1 MSASTDA
8 LHFARP
14 RSAQFTGRWF
24 FVGVATLFILMA
36 LAGFVPTSIAKLGA
50 VHAGQ
55 RPPLPPVLHV
65 HAAMMGAWLLLLL
78 GQAVL
83 ATTGRRV
90 WHRRLGYAG
99 AVLLPAIIVTGVLLL
114 IATWQM
120 VWGPAAAAAMPPAVL
135 AETKTFLGNILSV
148 QIRALVT
155 FTGFIAWALLLRRS
169 DPEGH
174 KRLMFLATAIPLV
187 AGLDRFTTALGW
199 TTLPA
204 SPLSQDICLLVAA
217 LPLLAHDL
225 IRQGRLHRVAVAWLA
240 INLPFAIATN
250 LLWGS
255 SWWLATAPRLMGVA

>member
-120 VWGPAAAAAMPPAVL
+120 VWGPAAAAAMPPGRARGNEDLPRQHPVRADPRAGDL
-135 AETKTFLGNILSV
+135 HGFHRLG
-148 QIRALVT
+148 T
-155 FTGFIAWALLLRRS
+155 
-169 DPEGH
+169 
-174 KRLMFLATAIPLV
+174 
-187 AGLDRFTTALGW
+187 
-199 TTLPA
+199 
-204 SPLSQDICLLVAA
+204 
-217 LPLLAHDL
+217 
-225 IRQGRLHRVAVAWLA
+225 AVA
-240 INLPFAIATN
+240 PKRSGGPTS
-250 LLWGS
+250 G
-255 SWWLATAPRLMGVA
+255 